1 MKDKRVTEEKSFVE
15 YTDEGSGVIE
25 RGRICGTMPD
35 IMAFSEV
42 VIHRQMD
49 HIYKA
54 ANHAIPVDGVEL
66 ETFAMAVTIDVVKN
80 AFNAF
85 VEEHGAEAFK
95 KAVALV
101 EDLPGMME
109 EMEAEQ

>member
-1 MKDKRVTEEKSFVE
+1 MKDKQAIEEKSFVE

-25 RGRICGTMPD
+25 RGKICGTIPD
-35 IMAFSEV
+35 IMAFSEI
-42 VIHRQMD
+42 VIRRQMD
-49 HIYKA
+49 HIFLA
-54 ANHAIPVDGVEL
+54 ARRTTPVDPVDW
-66 ETFAMAVTIDVVKN
+66 ETAAMACTIDVVRN